1 MADKEK
7 SKTDLVS
14 QGRALMKVSNEVRA
28 SDIEQKIQ
36 RLEDKWEHL
45 KAVIAFRWANQFN
58 KKTAIFLHARCID
71 SKECIFGMKM
81 RLNLVKT
88 IL

>member
-7 SKTDLVS
+7 SKNDLVG
-14 QGRALMKVSNEVRA
+14 QGQVLMKVSNEVRA

-45 KAVIAFRWANQFN
+45 KAVIEFR
-58 KKTAIFLHARCID
+58 
-71 SKECIFGMKM
+71 
-81 RLNLVKT
+81 
-88 IL
+88 